1 MFYKFDKNEL
11 LWKKNYRKL
20 FHSIIVVMVLL
31 LSSFI
36 SGRYIKFQ
44 SLEEYEKELIVLNVQ
59 TEKTNSPR
67 KNLLKNLNV

>member
-59 TEKTNSPR
+59 TEKNKFT
-67 KNLLKNLNV
+67 KEKLVEELKR